1 MDTEKTSNVP
11 MKDRPPEMQPRERL
25 MNDSAQSLSTAELL
39 AILLRTGTTQ
49 DDVLQLAGKV
59 LTEAGGLEGM
69 LQQNMASLCKIKGIG
84 EAKACTLLAAIEL
97 GRRLML
103 ANRAKREVCIDSSIK
118 AAEVIRSRM
127 RYDEQ
132 EAFHVLYLDV
142 KNRLIDEKELFVGT
156 VNGANVHQRDIFREA
171 VRLNAVRLIVG
182 HNHPSGDL
190 SPSKE
195 DILLTRRIE
204 QAASIIGIEFLDHV
218 IVGTILDNEYFS
230 FKEHGYLDG

>member
-1 MDTEKTSNVP
+1 MGAEDVKNIP
-11 MKDRPPEMQPRERL
+11 MKDRPPELQPRERL

-39 AILLRTGTTQ
+39 AILLRTGTAQ
-49 DDVLQLAGKV
+49 EDVLQLAGKV
-59 LTEAGGLEGM
+59 LMEAGGLEGM
-69 LQQNMASLCKIKGIG
+69 FHQSMSSLCAIKGIG

-97 GRRLML
+97 GRRMML
-103 ANRAKREVCIDSSIK
+103 ANRANRDECIDSTEK
-118 AAEVIRSRM
+118 AAQAIRFSM

-142 KNRLIDEKELFVGT
+142 KNRLIQAKELFVGT

-195 DILLTRRIE
+195 DILLTKRIE
-204 QAASIIGIEFLDHV
+204 KSSEIIGIEFLDHV
-218 IVGTILDNEYFS
+218 IVGTIQDNQYFS
-230 FKEHGYLDG
+230 FREHGYLS